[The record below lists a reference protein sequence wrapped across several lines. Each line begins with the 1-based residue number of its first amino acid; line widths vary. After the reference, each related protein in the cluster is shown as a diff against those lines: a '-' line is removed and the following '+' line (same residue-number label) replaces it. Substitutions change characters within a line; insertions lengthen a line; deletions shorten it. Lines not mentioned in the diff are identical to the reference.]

1 MYDVIKW
8 CGDHLQLLDQRKL
21 PHQQQNYVCY
31 QVADV
36 ITAIKL
42 MVVRGAPAIGIAA
55 AYGAVLAAKQYNKTA
70 SLLDNLA
77 VLAAARPTAI
87 NLQWAVERMKKL
99 VMGNE
104 GEHLTE
110 LLLTEA
116 DRIFQQEITANQRMA
131 AYGAELIAQPSNI
144 PCNVLTHCNTGRLA
158 TGGSG
163 TALAVISAS
172 YQQGLINQLF
182 VDETRPWLQGS
193 RLTCWEL
200 QQANIPFQLNA
211 DSAAAHLMKVEKV
224 SWVIVGADRITANGD
239 VANKIGTYSLAVLA
253 RYHQAKLMVV
263 APLST
268 CDLSLANGNE
278 IPLEHREAGELC
290 CLARQQL
297 SPDNVVVNNPVF
309 DITPAELVDFIVTE
323 QGVVASPTKTKLEA
337 LFQGEG

>member
-21 PHQQQNYVCY
+21 PVQQEYYLCY
-31 QVADV
+31 RVTDV
-36 ITAIKL
+36 IEAIKL
-42 MVVRGAPAIGIAA
+42 MVVRGAPAIGITA
-55 AYGAVLAAKQYNKTA
+55 AYGAVLAARQYNA
-70 SLLDNLA
+70 AELLSSLDLLA
-77 VLAAARPTAI
+77 QARPTAI
-87 NLQWAVERMKKL
+87 NLHWAVERIKKRVIDHQGSQL
-99 VMGNE
+99 DECLLAEANE
-104 GEHLTE
+104 
-110 LLLTEA
+110 
-116 DRIFQQEITANQRMA
+116 IFQQEITANEQMA
-131 AYGAELIAQPSNI
+131 AYGAELIAQSNA
-144 PCNVLTHCNTGRLA
+144 PCNILTHCNTGRLA

-163 TALAVISAS
+163 TALGVICRA

-200 QQANIPFQLNA
+200 QQADIPFQLNV
-211 DSAAAHLMKVEKV
+211 DGAAAHLIKTEKV

-268 CDLSLANGNE
+268 CDLSMASGSD
-278 IPLEHREAGELC
+278 IPLEYREATELC
-290 CLARQQL
+290 YLAERQL
-297 SPDNVVVNNPVF
+297 APDSVAVNNPVF

-323 QGVVASPTKTKLEA
+323 QGVVANPTVEKLKKLFEA
-337 LFQGEG
+337 RAV